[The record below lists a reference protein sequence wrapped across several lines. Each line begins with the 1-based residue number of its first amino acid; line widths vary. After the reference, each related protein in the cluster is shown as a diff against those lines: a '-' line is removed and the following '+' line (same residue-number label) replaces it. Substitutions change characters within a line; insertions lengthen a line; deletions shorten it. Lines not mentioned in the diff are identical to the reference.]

1 MKENGE
7 RVKCPLCGDTTPVD
21 NFEIQAER
29 MLAWH
34 GATSGEE
41 AKSMALKTFSKIDTH

>member
-1 MKENGE
+1 MKENSE
-7 RVKCPLCGDTTPVD
+7 KVECLLCGGTMPADD
-21 NFEIQAER
+21 FEVQAEH

-41 AKSMALKTFSKIDTH
+41 AKSMALKNFSKIDTE